1 MDKKKTDEVDFEF
14 PILFSDNEKEGQKA
28 RFALEKAG
36 IPFEYPPCTEPTPM
50 LLIGF
55 TCYTGLREI
64 KEFIESERAQKIKGR
79 YKE

>member
-36 IPFEYPPCTEPTPM
+36 IPRDTF
-50 LLIGF
+50 
-55 TCYTGLREI
+55 
-64 KEFIESERAQKIKGR
+64 
-79 YKE
+79 